1 MALLAPKLD
10 DRSFQEL
17 VDEAK
22 KRIPHYCK
30 EWTDHNVSDP
40 GVTLIEL
47 FAWMTDLIL
56 YRLNRVPELHY
67 IKFME
72 MLGITLRE
80 PVSARVPVSFWL
92 SAPQETAMV
101 IPKGTEV
108 ASTQTETEPSI
119 VFTTDTDFV
128 VEPPVLTQVISRVA
142 ASGKGNKKQYIDQ
155 NVRRLEAGFEGFD
168 VFSQVPQIDD
178 AFYLGFENNISSHI
192 IEFELDC
199 DPAGGAGIDPT
210 LPPYIWEASTGEK
223 ENRWTVCSQEA
234 DTTKGFN
241 VQGRI
246 EIHLPEMG
254 KYSVSEESLY
264 WVRVRIKDISEAE
277 LLDGVNPYQ
286 VSPKVLQLNVA
297 SLGGT
302 VPTTHAEHVSKE
314 FLGRSDGS
322 AGQRFQLQMAP
333 ILERNPGEQ
342 LVVQVDGENPRHWT
356 EVADF
361 ADSGANDRHYTLD
374 NLTGELRFG
383 PAVRQQDGAIK
394 LYGNIPTRGAN
405 LIFEKYRYGG
415 GEKGNIQTGII
426 NTLKTSI
433 PYISRVVNRQPAW
446 GGLDPETLESAM
458 MRAPKLLRSR
468 DRAVTESDFEFLARE
483 ALPASI
489 GRVKCLQP
497 RPSEEGRIAPG
508 QVYVLV
514 IPRVMNPDY
523 YLEPKELEPNGED
536 LKKLDTYLNDRRL
549 LSTRMDIRAPAY
561 RWVSVKVQLRA
572 SPGVPE
578 DVVEAAVFARL
589 YKFLNPLTG
598 GPNGEGWPFGRELFI
613 SDVYQSLQGTPD
625 VQFIRNVEMY
635 EASPGG
641 PAEGKAVENLD
652 LVTHGVVASGI
663 HKVEFV

>member
-80 PVSARVPVSFWL
+80 PVSAKVPVSFWL

-119 VFTTDTDFV
+119 VFTTDRNFV

-192 IEFELDC
+192 LELELGC
-199 DPAGGAGIDPT
+199 DSAGGAGIDPT

-254 KYSVSEESLY
+254 RYGVSDESLY

-277 LLDGVNPYQ
+277 LLDGVSPYQ

-342 LVVQVDGENPRHWT
+342 LVVQVDGEKPRHWQ
-356 EVADF
+356 EVSDF
-361 ADSGANDRHYTLD
+361 ADSGANDQHYTLD

-523 YLEPKELEPNGED
+523 YLEPKELEPNSED

-572 SPGVPE
+572 NPGVPE
-578 DVVEAAVFARL
+578 EVVEAAVFARL

-598 GPNGEGWPFGRELFI
+598 GANGDGWPFGRELFI

-625 VQFIRNVEMY
+625 VQFIRNIEMY

-641 PAEGKAVENLD
+641 SAEGKAVENLD

>member
-80 PVSARVPVSFWL
+80 PVSAKVPVSFWL
-92 SAPQETAMV
+92 SAPQDTAML

-119 VFTTDTDFV
+119 VFTTDKDFV
-128 VEPPVLTQVISRVA
+128 VETPDLAQVISRVA
-142 ASGKGNKKQYIDQ
+142 SSGKGDKKQYIDQ

-168 VFSQVPQIDD
+168 VFSQVPQVDD

-192 IEFELDC
+192 LELELDC
-199 DPAGGAGIDPT
+199 DAAGGAGIDPT
-210 LPPYIWEASTGEK
+210 LPPYIWEASSGEK
-223 ENRWTVCSQEA
+223 ENRWAVCSQEA

-254 KYSVSEESLY
+254 KYSVSEDSLY
-264 WVRVRIKDISEAE
+264 WVRVRIRDISEAE
-277 LLDGVNPYQ
+277 MLDGVSPYQ
-286 VSPKVLQLNVA
+286 ATPKVLQLTVA

-302 VPTTHAEHVSKE
+302 VPTTHAERVAKE

-342 LVVQVDGENPRHWT
+342 LVVQVDGEKPRHWT
-356 EVADF
+356 EVTDF

-374 NLTGELRFG
+374 SLTGELRFG
-383 PAVRQQDGAIK
+383 PAVRQQDGAVK
-394 LYGNIPTRGAN
+394 LYGSIPVRGAN

-415 GEKGNIQTGII
+415 GENGNIQTGII

-433 PYISRVVNRQPAW
+433 PYIASVVNRQPAW

-483 ALPASI
+483 ALPAAI

-523 YLEPKELEPNGED
+523 YLDPKELEPDSED

-549 LSTRMDIRAPAY
+549 LSTRMDIRGPAY

-572 SPGVPE
+572 SPGVPN
-578 DVVEAAVFARL
+578 DDVEAAVLARL

-598 GPNGEGWPFGRELFI
+598 GQNGTGWSFGRELFI
-613 SDVYQSLQGTPD
+613 SDVYQSLQGIPD

-641 PAEGKAVENLD
+641 SAEGKSVENLD

>member
-1 MALLAPKLD
+1 MALPAPRLD
-10 DRSFQEL
+10 DRSFQDL

-40 GVTLIEL
+40 GITLIEL

-56 YRLNRVPELHY
+56 YRLNRVPDLHY

-72 MLGITLRE
+72 MLGISLRA

-92 SAPQETAMV
+92 SAPQENPML

-119 VFTTDTDFV
+119 VFTTESDFM
-128 VEPPVLTQVISRVA
+128 VEPPILGQVISRIA
-142 ASGKGNKKQYIDQ
+142 AAGGGNKKQYVDQ
-155 NVRRLEAGFEGFD
+155 NVRKLNAGFEGFE
-168 VFSQVPQIDD
+168 VFSQVPQADD
-178 AFYLGFENNISSHI
+178 AFYFGFENNISNHI
-192 IEFELDC
+192 LEFEVDC

-210 LPPYIWEASTGEK
+210 LPPYVWEASTGDKEK
-223 ENRWTVCSQEA
+223 RWTECSQEA

-241 VQGRI
+241 VRGRI
-246 EIHLPEMG
+246 EIHLPKMG
-254 KYSVSEESLY
+254 KYAVSEKSLY
-264 WVRVRIKDISEAE
+264 WVRVRIKDITEAE
-277 LLDGVNPYQ
+277 MLDGVSPYQ
-286 VSPKVLQLNVA
+286 VTPKVLQLNVT

-302 VPTTHAEHVSKE
+302 VSAIHAEHVSKE

-333 ILERNPGEQ
+333 VLERNPGER
-342 LVVQVDGENPRHWT
+342 LVVQVEGENPQYWT
-356 EVADF
+356 EVSDF

-374 NLTGELRFG
+374 SLSGEVRLG
-383 PAVRQQDGAIK
+383 PAIRQQDGTIK
-394 LYGNIPTRGAN
+394 LYGAIPARGAN
-405 LIFEKYRYGG
+405 LLFDKYQYGG

-433 PYISRVVNRQPAW
+433 PYISRVVNRKPAW

-468 DRAVTESDFEFLARE
+468 DRAVTESDFEFLARQ
-483 ALPASI
+483 ALPAAI

-497 RPSEEGRIAPG
+497 TPSEEGRVAPG
-508 QVYVLV
+508 QIYVLV
-514 IPRVMNPDY
+514 IPRVMNPEY
-523 YLEPKELEPNGED
+523 FLAPEELEPDSDD
-536 LKKLDTYLNDRRL
+536 LKKLNTYLSERRL
-549 LSTRMDIRAPAY
+549 LTTRVDTRSPAY
-561 RWVSVKVQLRA
+561 RWVAVKVQLRA
-572 SPGVPE
+572 SPGVPQ
-578 DVVEAAVFARL
+578 DTVEAAVLARL

-598 GPNGEGWPFGRELFI
+598 GPNGDGWPFGRELFL

-625 VQFIRNVEMY
+625 VLFIRNVEMH

-641 PAEGKAVENLD
+641 AAEGKALESLD
-652 LVTHGVVASGI
+652 MVTHGVIASGI
-663 HKVEFV
+663 HTVEFV